1 MAYIVGFLFSYN
13 QVMEGA
19 ASFLQTHGWAA
30 ALGGG
35 ILMLLVVLL
44 IAWDDASRKDHQ
56 PDLWFEGYRTD
67 TSSFKEVFVY
77 RIAAYLWRKIRHKED

>member
-1 MAYIVGFLFSYN
+1 
-13 QVMEGA
+13 
-19 ASFLQTHGWAA
+19 
-30 ALGGG
+30 
-35 ILMLLVVLL
+35 MLLVVLL

-77 RIAAYLWRKIRHKED
+77 RIAVYLWRKIRHKED